1 MNLEGKKI
9 KMLISMT
16 KLVNKKHFVVRYSV
30 LNRYQIHCNCAII
43 NVDFAISLFDC
54 ARWYSYQYDGLK
66 LQHLTYT
73 LVTFS
78 KNTTCSHWANCISQ
92 VTMFKM
98 ILSFHFFCQQ
108 IKIIIICFIC

>member
-1 MNLEGKKI
+1 MNLEGKKM

-78 KNTTCSHWANCISQ
+78 KNTMKFYTIHDTNNYRTT
-92 VTMFKM
+92 VHYLFRDV
-98 ILSFHFFCQQ
+98 FH
-108 IKIIIICFIC
+108 